1 MSLTEILEEVV
12 KLSPLEQERVISAL
26 QNERESADMPERQE
40 RFLQHLLERGMI
52 RRIPPRKNMPRDFH
66 PIPIKGK
73 PLSETII
80 EDRR

>member
-12 KLSPLEQERVISAL
+12 KLSPSEQDRVISML

-40 RFLQHLLERGMI
+40 RFLQHLLDKGMI
-52 RRIPPRKNMPRDFH
+52 RRIPPRRNIPRKSR
-66 PIPIKGK
+66 PVCIKGK

-80 EDRR
+80 EERR